1 MSVHFRNNDVFPNI
15 NVDFSTSDPYNKHTP
30 NVYFPLFT
38 LIEFICYFGW
48 IKVAETLLNPFGDD
62 DEDFDINY
70 LIDRNLQV
78 SYLIV
83 DLADSDLEMAN
94 DPFFEA
100 GISVPEELPY
110 QTIPT
115 NHNSRSGS
123 IRCIINSKATPADFN
138 PSSVSRSIVKKK
150 PSVSLISVKNAL
162 NAAETG
168 DFTAVTPETVNI
180 HHLNPKMYRS
190 FLHAYLYVLSSY
202 LSVPE

>member
-1 MSVHFRNNDVFPNI
+1 M
-15 NVDFSTSDPYNKHTP
+15 
-30 NVYFPLFT
+30 
-38 LIEFICYFGW
+38 

-123 IRCIINSKATPADFN
+123 IRCIREF
-138 PSSVSRSIVKKK
+138 
-150 PSVSLISVKNAL
+150 
-162 NAAETG
+162 AASTTLG
-168 DFTAVTPETVNI
+168 STD
-180 HHLNPKMYRS
+180 L
-190 FLHAYLYVLSSY
+190 
-202 LSVPE
+202 

>member
-123 IRCIINSKATPADFN
+123 IRCIGNSEAILTDRCKD
-138 PSSVSRSIVKKK
+138 
-150 PSVSLISVKNAL
+150 
-162 NAAETG
+162 
-168 DFTAVTPETVNI
+168 
-180 HHLNPKMYRS
+180 S
-190 FLHAYLYVLSSY
+190 FLCLQEYREEEAERVPDLRQERSQRGRDRGLHCRHARDGKHSTFNS
-202 LSVPE
+202 